1 MLKSNDNI
9 NSTFIIYLC
18 YLHYYL
24 LLTTQTDISAGALKS
39 SNVGQDTTL
48 KLPSKETDGQTIT
61 NRVISVSP
69 SGRTKI
75 RTKGGNLTVVGA
87 EMLRERYERIHQQD
101 TAHHTP
107 VVSNHPKPLHQ
118 RPKTHSIVIP
128 PMANKP
134 VLTTKHSIS
143 KIVLQTKQMDLQ
155 ASWICITCGKK
166 ILQWG
171 RHAQSLVENYEIGS
185 AVPTR
190 RKDNHQ

>member
-39 SNVGQDTTL
+39 SNVGQDPTL
-48 KLPSKETDGQTIT
+48 QLPSKERDVQTIS
-61 NRVISVSP
+61 NRVISVSA

-75 RTKGGNLTVVGA
+75 RTKGGHLTVVGA
-87 EMLRERYERIHQQD
+87 EMLLEKYERIHQKNS
-101 TAHHTP
+101 AHHTH
-107 VVSNHPKPLHQ
+107 VASNHQEPLHSQ
-118 RPKTHSIVIP
+118 PKTHSVKIP
-128 PMANKP
+128 PMPNKT
-134 VLTTKHSIS
+134 VLSTKQTIS

-166 ILQWG
+166 ILQ
-171 RHAQSLVENYEIGS
+171 
-185 AVPTR
+185 
-190 RKDNHQ
+190 